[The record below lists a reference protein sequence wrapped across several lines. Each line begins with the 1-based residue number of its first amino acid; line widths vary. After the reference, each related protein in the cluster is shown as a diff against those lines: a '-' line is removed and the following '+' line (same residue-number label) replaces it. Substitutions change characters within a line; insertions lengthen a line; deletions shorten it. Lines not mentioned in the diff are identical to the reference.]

1 MGGQKNYE
9 VLKYKGT
16 AFAGA
21 GACGKESGSY
31 NGRATR
37 KESGTG

>member
-1 MGGQKNYE
+1 MSGQKNYE
-9 VLKYKGT
+9 VLKYNGT

>member
-16 AFAGA
+16 VFAVA

-37 KESGTG
+37 KESGIG